1 MPLLLKCLYQARK
14 VSEHVFVRLLL
25 SMIFPLDFVTIQNSV
40 VFFCF
45 LFYYCKY
52 LYIIAND
59 RLSLCITCTN

>member
-1 MPLLLKCLYQARK
+1 
-14 VSEHVFVRLLL
+14 
-25 SMIFPLDFVTIQNSV
+25 MIFPLDFVTIQNSV

-59 RLSLCITCTN
+59 RLSLCI